1 MHWRVLATFVG
12 CVLGGV
18 WVEYIMV
25 VVVVVDG
32 DCAGGMLG
40 PKNPALGLPN
50 PSFTA
55 WASVRSYSQRPFIL
69 F

>member
-1 MHWRVLATFVG
+1 
-12 CVLGGV
+12 
-18 WVEYIMV
+18 MV